1 MSTLAVAV
9 PGLRRVEHI
18 MGMPIMLDLRDE
30 DADQAAVDEMFDWL
44 RWADATFSTYEHDS
58 EISRLGRG
66 ELALEEA
73 HPDVRHVLPR
83 CEELRGETRG
93 YFDTRA
99 AGGLDPSGL
108 VKGWPVDRAAEM
120 LGQAGMRNFAVNA
133 GGDMRLSGRAIPE
146 LSWRVGI

>member
-1 MSTLAVAV
+1 V
-9 PGLRRVEHI
+9 
-18 MGMPIMLDLRDE
+18 
-30 DADQAAVDEMFDWL
+30 
-44 RWADATFSTYEHDS
+44 ADATFSTYEHDS

-108 VKGWPVDRAAEM
+108 VKGWAVDRAAEM